1 MLTFIANLSQY
12 HHWANSRRQKETQLA
27 TGDVQVLYEAGCA
40 GLAVVDLWQYFS
52 ETDANQLDD
61 AAWSFCDTLAR
72 NLAGRVVQGECDVI
86 FEMRYELAYP
96 VRYALVAATL
106 VGRCLD
112 ALNPDAVE
120 CFGEQSE
127 SFAWD
132 PPDIPPDIFN
142 AVVESIARERNLSI
156 ELLRLHD
163 AVDDSSRASP
173 ATCEPLE
180 LQFSA
185 KAVRSANDVS
195 YLAFSGGHDYSEAEA
210 LFLSL
215 VPSEARRWMLVSSPI
230 QSRALNLPQFA
241 VQLLR
246 GMPFEMGSA
255 LESIDRLTGANLGE
269 IGHVDSELSQIL
281 KSPTLSFV
289 WRHFVDSLK
298 KGVFAYCQGWSVG
311 RAYAPRAGFY
321 GWDAWGFARCCLAGL
336 RAAGA
341 RMISVHHSGVGY
353 QRSCR
358 RVKGLATSVLC
369 WGEYDG
375 AALRLYRDSNSKVL
389 AVGSMRSDHADL
401 LEVNQMRRSS
411 HSQPKV
417 RPKIVL
423 LTAQLGNMA
432 MPIVK
437 VSSHKRT
444 LEGIVEWCEAC
455 PDWDFVIKPHPRYDY
470 YEIYETLCQQNR
482 VSNLTIE
489 RRNARETLQDAT
501 IAVLLNVPSTIVL
514 DCCAMRVPVWFLN
527 ETGFASFPALFTE
540 RGVAVVSDIY
550 ALRGDV
556 TRVLSN
562 TLFREQMLQRQDEFL
577 RRMIVAV
584 GPEAVANVRV
594 ELARLAGDAQGP
606 GAPNKELRWIF
617 DMVELAEIAMRGGM
631 GKREIVN
638 AFADLAKVAEDLAWA
653 NLPLVRSDG
662 VGEYLLNLPTAWQF
676 YTREGMARARIV
688 RLINKV
694 LPVSLRPMRKVYRNA
709 LRDACYLD
717 GTLARRAGRV
727 TWPLWRAAAM
737 MLARASRVA
746 S

>member
-12 HHWANSRRQKETQLA
+12 HHWANGRHQKDAQLA
-27 TGDVQVLYEAGCA
+27 TGDVQVLYEAGRA
-40 GLAVVDLWQYFS
+40 GLPVVDLWEYFY
-52 ETDANQLDD
+52 ETDANQLDA
-61 AAWSFCDTLAR
+61 AAWSFCDALAR

-86 FEMRYELAYP
+86 FEMRNELAYP

-106 VGRCLD
+106 VGRCL
-112 ALNPDAVE
+112 AAHNPDAVE

-142 AVVESIARERNLSI
+142 AVVESIARERNLPI

-163 AVDDSSRASP
+163 RVVDSSRASP
-173 ATCEPLE
+173 EICELLE
-180 LQFSA
+180 LQFST
-185 KAVRSANDVS
+185 KAVRAANDIS
-195 YLAFSGGHDYSEAEA
+195 YLALSGGQDYSEAEA

-215 VPSEARRWMLVSSPI
+215 MPDEAKRWMLASSPMR
-230 QSRALNLPQFA
+230 SRALNLPQLD

-246 GMPFEMGSA
+246 GMPFEMSPA
-255 LESIDRLTGANLGE
+255 LESIDRLPCTSLGD
-269 IGHVDSELSQIL
+269 IGHVDSELPQIL
-281 KSPTLSFV
+281 KSPTLGFV
-289 WRHFVDSLK
+289 WRHFLASLK
-298 KGVFAYCQGWSVG
+298 KGVFAYCQGWSLG
-311 RAYAPRAGFY
+311 CAYAPKAGFY
-321 GWDAWGFARCCLAGL
+321 GWDAWGVARCCLAGL

-375 AALRLYRDSNSKVL
+375 AALRLYRDRNSKVL
-389 AVGSMRSDHADL
+389 AVGSMRRDHADL
-401 LEVNQMRRSS
+401 LKMNQLRRA
-411 HSQPKV
+411 SQIVPKS

-432 MPIVK
+432 MPIAK

-482 VSNLTIE
+482 ISNLTIE

-527 ETGFASFPALFTE
+527 ETGFASFPALFE
-540 RGVAVVSDIY
+540 DRGVAVVSDVDTLKGEV
-550 ALRGDV
+550 A
-556 TRVLSN
+556 RVLSN
-562 TLFREQMLQRQDEFL
+562 TLLREQMLHRQDEFL

-606 GAPNKELRWIF
+606 GAPNRELRWVF
-617 DMVELAEIAMRGGM
+617 DVVEMAEIAMRGGM
-631 GKREIVN
+631 GAREIVN
-638 AFADLAKVAEDLAWA
+638 AFADLAKVAQYLAWA
-653 NLPLVRSDG
+653 NLPLVRSDR

-676 YTREGMARARIV
+676 YAREGMARARIV
-688 RLINKV
+688 RLINKA
-694 LPVSLRPMRKVYRNA
+694 LPVSIRPARRVYRNA

-717 GTLARRAGRV
+717 GTLARRMGRV
-727 TWPLWRAAAM
+727 TWPLWSAAAM
-737 MLARASRVA
+737 TLARASRVA